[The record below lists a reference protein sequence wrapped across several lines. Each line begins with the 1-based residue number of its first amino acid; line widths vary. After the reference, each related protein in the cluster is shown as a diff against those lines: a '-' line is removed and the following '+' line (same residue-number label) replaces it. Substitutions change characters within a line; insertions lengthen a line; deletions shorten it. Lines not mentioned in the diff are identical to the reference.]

1 MDLCKDT
8 ETFETLENSYIS
20 QQNNFVEC
28 KEQYTE
34 WIKCLDSAADDDN
47 VSVRTRASSVQSS
60 RAAMQNAKAKRL
72 VAEHRLKMLRE
83 KQRLERQQKEIE
95 NERELL
101 EQESEIEIA
110 RIEESVFTESNEEIP
125 VSARI
130 TEQTHQENERV
141 IDASTSGHTNVPRDT
156 SDSAG
161 SHVFLQNRFD
171 GESVSKV
178 TEQSRF
184 NGKTDNTLTSG
195 SSDSSNS
202 AFEKLAT
209 ILQEGFNLPKPEL
222 LTFNG
227 SAIDYCKFIKN
238 FETNVEAK
246 VSDDRLRLSYLIQY
260 CNGEAK
266 SCIEDCVLL
275 DSNEGYRQAKA
286 ILQSRYGR
294 PHVIARNYI
303 DKLLYGPQIKASD
316 IDEISKL
323 ALDMQRCHMT
333 LSQLGFVSDVNNSEN
348 LRRIVRRLPMHMRTK
363 WADIA
368 HTIYECG
375 KEPRFF
381 DLLKF
386 VEERSR
392 VACSVYGIDIVK
404 ENVPSQ
410 VRKQPHSLPST
421 SVKGKITTL
430 SSYTES
436 DKHKNE
442 RKCYCCSGSCLDLA
456 SCHRFKKMTLTD
468 RKKYVVKNRLC
479 FNCLKRNHMSNEC
492 RKEKSCTIPDCSSKH
507 HTLLHS
513 WFPVGSDKSV
523 TQPSINCTA
532 TNGSFSK
539 TCLGIIPVTVKGRDG
554 YFCQTYALLDDGADK
569 TLCDEK
575 LIRKLNISSRPVTF
589 QISTV
594 NSTRNAIHGKEVD
607 LTVSPISGESEV
619 KLHNVWTVKQLP
631 ISTRS
636 AATADDIR
644 NIPYLSDLNIPNVN
658 VNEVMLLIGTDTP
671 VAHIP
676 LEIRTGSSNEPYAV
690 RTQLGWAVRG
700 PIPYNNSKHNKSD
713 NKRTPININFGQS
726 SDAILQQQLERMW
739 TSDFNDASYNEK
751 NSMSVEDKRALGIM
765 ESTLSRVNGHYE
777 MGLPWRQDDTK
788 LPNNLVLAHARL
800 NHLKRKLSRDNVL
813 HEMYTKTMTDY
824 IDKGFAKEVTNK
836 DTNSEQIWYLPHH
849 PVANVNKPGKVR
861 VVFDCAAKYKG
872 ISLNS
877 QLLQG
882 PDMMNS
888 LVGVLTRFRQEKV
901 ALSADIEAMFHQVCV
916 CEKDCDALR
925 FLWWPGGDLSITPMT
940 YCMKVHLFGAT
951 SSPSCAAYAL
961 RRTAIDNAERFEP
974 AVLSTVKRNFY
985 VDDCLKS
992 VESEDK
998 AVKLAAD
1005 LQSLMS
1011 LGGFRVTKWISN
1023 SRRVLNTIPE
1033 SERAPTVV
1041 SLNPRDVHVDGIG
1054 LVVDNSV
1061 PRGQWPLGRVTEVI
1075 KGLGMGIFV
1084 NVKFK
1089 LGTQL

>member
-1 MDLCKDT
+1 
-8 ETFETLENSYIS
+8 
-20 QQNNFVEC
+20 
-28 KEQYTE
+28 
-34 WIKCLDSAADDDN
+34 
-47 VSVRTRASSVQSS
+47 
-60 RAAMQNAKAKRL
+60 
-72 VAEHRLKMLRE
+72 
-83 KQRLERQQKEIE
+83 
-95 NERELL
+95 
-101 EQESEIEIA
+101 
-110 RIEESVFTESNEEIP
+110 
-125 VSARI
+125 
-130 TEQTHQENERV
+130 
-141 IDASTSGHTNVPRDT
+141 
-156 SDSAG
+156 
-161 SHVFLQNRFD
+161 
-171 GESVSKV
+171 
-178 TEQSRF
+178 
-184 NGKTDNTLTSG
+184 
-195 SSDSSNS
+195 
-202 AFEKLAT
+202 
-209 ILQEGFNLPKPEL
+209 
-222 LTFNG
+222 
-227 SAIDYCKFIKN
+227 
-238 FETNVEAK
+238 
-246 VSDDRLRLSYLIQY
+246 
-260 CNGEAK
+260 
-266 SCIEDCVLL
+266 
-275 DSNEGYRQAKA
+275 
-286 ILQSRYGR
+286 
-294 PHVIARNYI
+294 
-303 DKLLYGPQIKASD
+303 
-316 IDEISKL
+316 
-323 ALDMQRCHMT
+323 
-333 LSQLGFVSDVNNSEN
+333 
-348 LRRIVRRLPMHMRTK
+348 MRTK

-386 VEERSR
+386 VKERSR
-392 VACSVYGIDIVK
+392 VACSVYGIDIFK
-404 ENVPSQ
+404 ENAPSH
-410 VRKQPHSLPST
+410 VRKQPHSQPSNY
-421 SVKGKITTL
+421 VKGKITTL

-479 FNCLKRNHMSNEC
+479 FNCLKRSHMSKEC
-492 RKEKSCTIPDCSSKH
+492 RKENSCAIPDCSSKH

-513 WFPVGSDKSV
+513 WFPVGSDKTV

-700 PIPYNNSKHNKSD
+700 PIPYNNSKHNKTD
-713 NKRTPININFGQS
+713 NKRTPINIHFGQS

-751 NSMSVEDKRALGIM
+751 NSMSVEDKRALGII
-765 ESTLSRVNGHYE
+765 ESTFSRANGHYE

-788 LPNNLVLAHARL
+788 LPNNLALAHARL
-800 NHLKRKLSRDNVL
+800 TYLKRILSRDNVL

-824 IDKGFAKEVTNK
+824 INKGFAKEVTNK
-836 DTNSEQIWYLPHH
+836 DMNSEQIWYLPNH

-861 VVFDCAAKYKG
+861 VVFDCAAKYKS

-888 LVGVLTRFRQEKV
+888 LVGVLTRFRPEKV
-901 ALSADIEAMFHQVCV
+901 ALSADIEAMFHQVRV

-961 RRTAIDNAERFEP
+961 RRTVINNAERFEP
-974 AVLSTVKRNFY
+974 AVLSTVKRKFY

-998 AVKLAAD
+998 DKAIKLAAD

-1011 LGGFRVTKWISN
+1011 LGGFRLTKWISN

-1033 SERAPTVV
+1033 SERAPTIV
-1041 SLNPRDVHVDGIG
+1041 SLSSGDVLPCDRALGVNWNVNDDKITFKIKISETPLTRRGFLFIVSAIFDPLG
-1054 LVVDNSV
+1054 LVSPVTLRAKAIVQSLCRKKIGWDETIPQKEIEDWQQWIANLPSLEKISINRCFRPNYFSKLKNV
-1061 PRGQWPLGRVTEVI
+1061 QLHVFSDGSETCYSACAYLRLTDIQNIISCSFVIGKSRLAPIKQTTIPRLELCGAVVACRLYAMLSE
-1075 KGLGMGIFV
+1075 
-1084 NVKFK
+1084 
-1089 LGTQL
+1089 